1 MPFNR
6 PSLQALIDRATA
18 DITSR
23 LPNASALLRRSN
35 LYVLSRMHPGAMHEL
50 YGELDWL
57 SNQALPDKCD
67 DDVLLRWAN
76 IFLSVPRKAA
86 SFAVGQVAYP
96 GTNGAVIAAGTLLQR
111 ADGVEYSVDADVV
124 VTAGSA
130 TVNCTALVA
139 GAASNAAAATT
150 LSLVSPIPGVNA
162 SGSVTVAGLANGFD
176 IETISQVR
184 ARLLTRLR
192 QPGIAGTAADYVNWA
207 TDVSGVTRAW
217 CLPKYFGNRTVGL
230 CFVTDGAVGG
240 PIPSGATV
248 TAVQSHIDALRPV
261 TSVVTVFAPVADPM
275 NFTIAL
281 TPNTVAVQTAV
292 TAELAS
298 LIAREATPG
307 GYYMPPGGNVL
318 VQGGINLKSHMDAAI
333 AVSSGETDHVMSVP
347 AANVVSSNGHLA
359 TMGVITWL

>member
-23 LPNASALLRRSN
+23 LPNGGALLRRSN

-57 SNQALPDKCD
+57 SRQALPDQCD

-76 IFLSVPRKAA
+76 IFLSVPQKAA
-86 SFAVGQVAYP
+86 SFAVGQVTYP
-96 GTNGAVIAAGTLLQR
+96 GTNGSIIAAGTLLQR
-111 ADGVEYSVDADVV
+111 ADGVEYSVDADATVI
-124 VTAGSA
+124 AGSA

-139 GAASNAAAATT
+139 GVAGNAVSGTA
-150 LSLVSPIPGVNA
+150 LVLESPISGVNA

-176 IETISQVR
+176 IEAPAQVR
-184 ARLLTRLR
+184 VRLLTRLS
-192 QPGIAGTAADYVNWA
+192 QPAIAGTAADYVNWA
-207 TDVSGVTRAW
+207 TSVAGVTRAW

-248 TAVQSHIDALRPV
+248 TAVQSYIDSVRGV
-261 TSVVTVFAPVADPM
+261 TSVVTVFAPIADPM
-275 NFTIAL
+275 NFSIAL

-292 TAELAS
+292 TAELTS

-307 GYYMPPGGNVL
+307 GWYMPPGGNVL

-347 AANVVSSNGHLA
+347 AANVVSANGHLA